1 MILSE
6 NQLKN
11 MESKA
16 IFICKRSNDLKIIF
30 SFNLSGE
37 QPASAAFIGKI
48 HFHSVTLSL
57 LRGPAVDINKL
68 QRVKGLDCWREKKI
82 FSKIKLLKV
91 PQKAR
96 KSTFSYDFDV
106 ETRRE
111 FYLFS
116 AELQT
121 SNLDN
126 RVFKNNNKIQW
137 LII

>member
-1 MILSE
+1 M
-6 NQLKN
+6 
-11 MESKA
+11 
-16 IFICKRSNDLKIIF
+16 KR
-30 SFNLSGE
+30 
-37 QPASAAFIGKI
+37 
-48 HFHSVTLSL
+48 
-57 LRGPAVDINKL
+57 
-68 QRVKGLDCWREKKI
+68 KKI

>member
-1 MILSE
+1 M
-6 NQLKN
+6 LK
-11 MESKA
+11 
-16 IFICKRSNDLKIIF
+16 R
-30 SFNLSGE
+30 
-37 QPASAAFIGKI
+37 
-48 HFHSVTLSL
+48 
-57 LRGPAVDINKL
+57 
-68 QRVKGLDCWREKKI
+68 KKI

-91 PQKAR
+91 TQKAR